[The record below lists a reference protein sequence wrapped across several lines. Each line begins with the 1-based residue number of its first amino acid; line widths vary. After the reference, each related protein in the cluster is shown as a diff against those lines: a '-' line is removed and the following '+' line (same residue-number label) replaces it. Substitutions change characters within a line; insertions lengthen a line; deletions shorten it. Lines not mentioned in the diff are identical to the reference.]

1 MPTLLLDYNLKL
13 RHTLLLHLK
22 TKDIFRGLDLHRD
35 SKKSSFYTFCFFLST
50 CNKFIVLQ
58 VNRKH
63 GCHYTS
69 CFVPCFSSKYLRPQ
83 IFQ

>member
-35 SKKSSFYTFCFFLST
+35 SKKSSLLFPE
-50 CNKFIVLQ
+50 
-58 VNRKH
+58 H
-63 GCHYTS
+63 M
-69 CFVPCFSSKYLRPQ
+69 
-83 IFQ
+83 